1 MKKGKVI
8 RIIILIILAAALII
22 SGFKLITTL
31 SKLSG
36 EKNQIQKLAE
46 ETERGENLFEKN
58 SDMICWIDI
67 EGTKISYPVMY
78 TPNDPEHYLH
88 RDFNGEYSY
97 SGLPF
102 LDSRCDIDKSSNLI
116 IYGHNMKNSTMFS
129 QLLNYEDYDFWKEH

>member
-46 ETERGENLFEKN
+46 ETEQGENLFEKN
-58 SDMICWIDI
+58 SDMICWLDI
-67 EGTKISYPVMY
+67 EGTEISYPVMY
-78 TPNDPEHYLH
+78 T
-88 RDFNGEYSY
+88 
-97 SGLPF
+97 
-102 LDSRCDIDKSSNLI
+102 I
-116 IYGHNMKNSTMFS
+116 
-129 QLLNYEDYDFWKEH
+129 